1 MNVYDTIPADAV
13 EVNDLVLIQQD
24 QLEVTKVVDEGDSIL
39 ITGYSFVSGDSE
51 TYILPADHL
60 VELWTE

>member
-1 MNVYDTIPADAV
+1 MNVYDSITADAV
-13 EVNDLVLIQQD
+13 EAGDLIIVQQD
-24 QLEVTKVVDEGDSIL
+24 KLEVTKVVDSGDSIL

-51 TYILPADHL
+51 TYILPTDHL